1 MTHVALVTT
10 LLGRTDLFR
19 SLSEADCRTV
29 AARMRKATYESGQLI
44 FSRGDPGEEMYLVVE
59 GRVRLSV
66 LSVEGKVLSFGH
78 ASRGDIFGEIAA
90 LDGQAR
96 SADATALTRVTT
108 MMLARASFR
117 SLMEAR
123 PQLAHAAVA
132 FVCQRLRACSDHIED
147 IALHS
152 THVRLARFLLAA
164 IAMKGESEADLEPVD
179 LDLAMSQTELGL
191 LLGASRSKVNEALA
205 TLEKLGAVRRS
216 EGRVACCVRALQVI
230 AQLDS
235 SRTAAA
241 SSYGGCRGI
250 GRSPS
255 KASAQ

>member
-19 SLSEADCRTV
+19 SLSEVDRGTV
-29 AARMRKATYESGQLI
+29 AAQMRKATYEAGQLI

-78 ASRGDIFGEIAA
+78 ASRGDIFGEIAL

-96 SADATALTRVTT
+96 SADATALTRVST

-117 SLMEAR
+117 GLMEAR
-123 PQLAHAAVA
+123 PQLAQAAIA

-147 IALHS
+147 IALYS
-152 THVRLARFLLAA
+152 TQVRLARFMLAA
-164 IAMKGESEADLEPVD
+164 IALKGQSEAGLEPLA

-205 TLEKLGAVRRS
+205 TLEKLGAVHRS
-216 EGRVACCVRALQVI
+216 EGRVECYVRALQVI
-230 AQLDS
+230 AQS
-235 SRTAAA
+235 
-241 SSYGGCRGI
+241 G
-250 GRSPS
+250 
-255 KASAQ
+255 